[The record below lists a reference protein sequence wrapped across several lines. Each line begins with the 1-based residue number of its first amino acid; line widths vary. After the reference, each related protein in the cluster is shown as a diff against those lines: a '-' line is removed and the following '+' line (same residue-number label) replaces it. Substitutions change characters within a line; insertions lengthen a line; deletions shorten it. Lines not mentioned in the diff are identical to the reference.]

1 MAGMSGTETIV
12 TLRPDG
18 KKGVVM
24 LKHHYDEI
32 CTFVLSVLDTEE
44 ETFTL
49 HALLERAQ
57 SGLSDMIDSDVS
69 WYVLQVK
76 LDLEAQGLIKVVTPP
91 YKKRL
96 FLLKLTRQ
104 GARQLR
110 NQKALSELRED

>member
-1 MAGMSGTETIV
+1 MTGMETIV

-24 LKHHYDEI
+24 PKQNYDEI
-32 CTFVLSVLDTEE
+32 STIVLSILDTEE

-57 SGLSDMIDSDVS
+57 DNLPDMIDSDVS

-76 LDLEAQGLIKVVTPP
+76 LDLEARGLIKVVTPP

-104 GARQLR
+104 GTKQLR